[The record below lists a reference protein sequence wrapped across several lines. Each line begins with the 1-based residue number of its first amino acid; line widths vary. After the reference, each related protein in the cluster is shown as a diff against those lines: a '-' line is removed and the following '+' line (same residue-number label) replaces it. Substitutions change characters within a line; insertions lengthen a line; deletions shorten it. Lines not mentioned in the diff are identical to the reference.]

1 MHYKFDTVIVHGKF
15 WLIASISLCMM
26 GGCSQSVDPF
36 DRKPTVKVK
45 GKVLWKGQPASGAIV
60 TFIQADGPDSEF
72 PGAQGIVDEK
82 GVYELTTYTTK
93 DGIITGEYVVTVL
106 WPTRSDWW
114 NAEEE
119 PSQLDKLKGKYAP
132 GKSNI
137 RRTVREGDEQVEL
150 IELE

>member
-1 MHYKFDTVIVHGKF
+1 MYWF
-15 WLIASISLCMM
+15 IASIGLCMAV
-26 GGCSQSVDPF
+26 GCSQPKDPF

-45 GKVLWKGQPASGAIV
+45 GKVLSKGQPANGAIV
-60 TFIQADGPDSEF
+60 TFGRADGTDSEF
-72 PGAQGIVDEK
+72 PGAQGIVDEN
-82 GVYELTTYTTK
+82 GVYELTTYTTR
-93 DGIITGEYVVTVL
+93 DGVIAGDYIVAVL

-119 PSQLDKLKGKYAP
+119 PAQLDRLKGRYAP

-137 RRTVREGDEQVEL
+137 RRTVREVDEQVEL